1 MKHQL
6 LVVSF
11 VACLMPA
18 TLGLSQHARSTSRQ
32 PAAQAAAAAP
42 VSNGPVP
49 LLPVQD
55 PTQVPPLGTV
65 NIFRSHSLTKPARV
79 EVHGAHEVE
88 TEQSK
93 EPSETA
99 DFQHSV
105 LQKQQEALSASD
117 WFSQQL
123 DALEHVKEH
132 EGEIR
137 QYIQKAPASEGRRI
151 M

>member
-1 MKHQL
+1 MKRLL
-6 LVVSF
+6 LVVSV
-11 VACLMPA
+11 VACLVPT
-18 TLGLSQHARSTSRQ
+18 TLSLSQHARSTSGQ
-32 PAAQAAAAAP
+32 PAAQAAAAP

-55 PTQVPPLGTV
+55 PTQVPSLGTV
-65 NIFRSHSLTKPARV
+65 NVFRSHSLTKAAQV
-79 EVHGAHEVE
+79 EVHGAHEVDK
-88 TEQSK
+88 EQSK

-117 WFSQQL
+117 WFSRQL
-123 DALEHVKEH
+123 DALEHLKEH
-132 EGEIR
+132 EGKIR